1 MSAEG
6 DALRDE
12 LLEAARLHGEESEP
26 EHEAGD
32 LIEIV
37 TACWELLSDEQRR
50 AVHAKVMADWAER

>member
-12 LLEAARLHGEESEP
+12 LLGAARLHGEESEA
-26 EHEAGD
+26 EHEVGD

-50 AVHAKVMADWAER
+50 AVHARVMVDWADR